1 MATTISNQT
10 PKSNPATANEPAK
23 VAEREETKDD
33 EIELTWREE
42 EPAHYILEIQSL
54 TFLWE
59 ILSRPQVRGY
69 ESSAFEASDH
79 KWSLILNP
87 EFENGDVY
95 LSLYLR
101 NMDIQ
106 HLGSNRKIDA
116 LINFFVYHHGMNR
129 YITIQDGKVKRFS
142 AEKEKSGFSRLMLLS
157 KFIDWLNPQENTC
170 KFGVEVFVVK
180 TGSLN
185 HEVGQNPEKEK
196 GECCSIL
203 DHLEKNRVTWLI
215 HNFSNSSEPRSF
227 KFNIGDYVWELQL
240 YPIGVPEVKRKYLSI
255 YLHLQDS
262 EFESGDKLH
271 VQWRLQIKSNGPSN
285 PRKGESEYDP
295 TKPRTGDAWFS
306 RSQSCWGFPYFM
318 KLADLKQ
325 TPGLIDNDAFTV
337 EAEFNFIYVIQ
348 DLA

>member
-1 MATTISNQT
+1 MANQT

-170 KFGVEVFVVK
+170 KFGVEVFVV
-180 TGSLN
+180 LN
-185 HEVGQNPEKEK
+185 KYY
-196 GECCSIL
+196 
-203 DHLEKNRVTWLI
+203 
-215 HNFSNSSEPRSF
+215 
-227 KFNIGDYVWELQL
+227 DYLFRELQL